1 MDLAYYAHRLHLGTA
16 QGSADFG
23 LLEPEVQEL
32 IVAWASLCGAPQE
45 TAQGRLSAPA
55 RAAVEWVAN
64 RYGLDN
70 KLARIL
76 AAVFFREV
84 NTYFTNP
91 ERRAAAIAD
100 VAAAIERT
108 CPDIIIAHSLGSVVA
123 YETLWTHP
131 HPPISLLLTLGSPLA
146 MPSIIYH
153 RLETHDGPRNR
164 PPGVASW
171 INIADPGDFIAIPSG
186 GISASFQHVTA
197 DLTDAIGAFSYHQ
210 VTRYLRCGA
219 TAGVLATS
227 LRRG

>member
-1 MDLAYYAHRLHLGTA
+1 MDGEPLRILGVHGVKNYQDGLAPAQAAERLAGWWRAATCKGLGLPEDESCPLSMDLAYYAHRLHLGTA

-45 TAQGRLSAPA
+45 TAQGRLSAPR

-64 RYGLDN
+64 RYGLDH

-108 CPDIIIAHSLGSVVA
+108 CPDIIVAHSLGSVVA
-123 YETLWTHP
+123 YETRGRTR
-131 HPPISLLLTLGSPLA
+131 T
-146 MPSIIYH
+146 
-153 RLETHDGPRNR
+153 RR
-164 PPGVASW
+164 
-171 INIADPGDFIAIPSG
+171 
-186 GISASFQHVTA
+186 SA
-197 DLTDAIGAFSYHQ
+197 
-210 VTRYLRCGA
+210 CC
-219 TAGVLATS
+219 
-227 LRRG
+227 